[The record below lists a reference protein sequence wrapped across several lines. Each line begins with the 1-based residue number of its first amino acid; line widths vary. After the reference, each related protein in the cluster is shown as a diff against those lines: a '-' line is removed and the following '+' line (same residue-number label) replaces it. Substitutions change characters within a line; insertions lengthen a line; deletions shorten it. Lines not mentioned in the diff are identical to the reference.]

1 MRIILSILIALFF
14 PLTSLFAQEKAWEKM
29 TEKEKQAYMLKMSYE
44 IIQEF
49 GPGYYRADAPYV
61 FETDKYDTGASD
73 LAKNI
78 GKELRIV
85 KFLYD
90 KSKEMFE
97 TDYLAKVA
105 FWADSGK
112 PLDVMFGCNLGVT
125 FARVPYEKQKT
136 EKHTVI
142 QFEKADTPRFVIVP
156 EKTKAV
162 TTPEETKIVE
172 RCVELIKKYGP
183 DYYNP
188 DANHNIAEAVYSSDG
203 KNKPMPENN
212 GREYY
217 LVTFDYDLNK
227 VLMKNYFSA
236 AIRMWKDTGEVWNIT
251 FGNGEEFNF

>member
-61 FETDKYDTGASD
+61 FETDKYDTGAQD

-78 GKELRIV
+78 GKELCIV

-112 PLDVMFGCNLGVT
+112 PLDVIFGCNLGIT

-142 QFEKADTPRFVIVP
+142 PFYQATPRFIKVS
-156 EKTKAV
+156 EKAKSV
-162 TTPEETKIVE
+162 TGPEEKKIVE

-188 DANHNIAEAVYSSDG
+188 EANHNIAEAVYRSDG

-217 LVTFDYDLNK
+217 LITFDYDLNK